1 MTIKIEGKMS
11 NGLDIR
17 ICRTPEDFDL
27 GRKVSQDY
35 AHWLQEPLCTKSFDQ
50 EMTEFESYYS
60 LPQGLFLLAE
70 LDGKIAGG
78 VGLHK
83 TDFFTG
89 EIKRLYVYPDFR
101 GRGLGVYLCEKL
113 LTWAENMH
121 LESLFLVTLPRLGS
135 ALAIYRE
142 LGFHTTRT
150 NKDGSLLLELNLQDY
165 RKDQSL

>member
-35 AHWLQEPLCTKSFDQ
+35 AHWLQEPSCTKSFDQ

-89 EIKRLYVYPDFR
+89 K
-101 GRGLGVYLCEKL
+101 
-113 LTWAENMH
+113 
-121 LESLFLVTLPRLGS
+121 SSGS
-135 ALAIYRE
+135 TFIPIFAA
-142 LGFHTTRT
+142 GAW
-150 NKDGSLLLELNLQDY
+150 GSTSVRN
-165 RKDQSL
+165 S